1 MFSIDD
7 VEKLLLNSGS
17 TPPVMEW
24 TPELSGD
31 IDIRIAADG
40 RWFHE
45 GEEIVRHEL
54 VKLFAS
60 ILRREDDGFYY
71 LVTPVEKWRISVVDL
86 PLQIIDFERDDDQS
100 SPRIVVKTNVD
111 TWFELGADHPL
122 QMDVMTDGEQR
133 PSVQLSNGLHGRV
146 NRPSFY
152 RLVDCAHE
160 EGRSLVLPVGDQYF
174 VLGDIL

>member
-7 VEKLLLNSGS
+7 VENLLLNSGS
-17 TPPVMEW
+17 TPPVMQW
-24 TPELSGD
+24 HPELSGD

-54 VKLFAS
+54 VTLFSS
-60 ILRREDDGFYY
+60 ILRREDDGCHY
-71 LVTPVEKWRISVVDL
+71 LVTPVEKWRITVEDL
-86 PLQIIDFERDDDQS
+86 PLQIVDFERDDSQQA
-100 SPRIVVKTNVD
+100 PRVVVKTNVD
-111 TWFELGADHPL
+111 TWFELGVDHPL
-122 QMDVMTDGEQR
+122 QMDVMADGEQR

-160 EGRSLVLPVGDQYF
+160 EGGSLVLPVGDQRF
-174 VLGDIL
+174 VLGNTL